1 MNKILFLFLLI
12 FLGFKT
18 EASTIVFD
26 CSVKNFTT
34 RDSSEKT
41 FIKNNYLKR
50 FLISMSDEE
59 IIVTVVSDGSFN
71 SSVNKYNVYRTDSLG
86 SVYALTP
93 NMFGNDVIVINPDTQ
108 NATISLQGD
117 FYLNAWFL
125 ECDKQQ

>member
-34 RDSSEKT
+34 NDSSEKT

-71 SSVNKYNVYRTDSLG
+71 SNVKKYKVYRTDALG
-86 SVYALTP
+86 SVYALNSSTYA
-93 NMFGNDVIVINPDTQ
+93 NDVIVINPDTQ
-108 NATISLQGD
+108 QATISFQAH
-117 FYLNAWFL
+117 FFLNAWFL